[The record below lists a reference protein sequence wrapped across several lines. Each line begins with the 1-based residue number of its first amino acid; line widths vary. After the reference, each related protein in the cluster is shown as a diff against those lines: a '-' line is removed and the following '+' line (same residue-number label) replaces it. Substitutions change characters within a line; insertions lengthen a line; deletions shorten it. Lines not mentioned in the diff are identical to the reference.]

1 MNSSRFNVWKKL
13 EELAL
18 KLRKMDYYVDIRRSD
33 DEMFER
39 FTIIIEKDKTKEKD
53 VDYFG

>member
-1 MNSSRFNVWKKL
+1 
-13 EELAL
+13 
-18 KLRKMDYYVDIRRSD
+18 MDYYVDIRRSD